1 MVSLPGLDWWCGV
14 YRDWTLSV
22 CERFEEVALVLTV
35 TIGAVVSVALY
46 RLVVGVV
53 QSLVLESLNPL
64 DHGVF
69 QKDFRQI
76 GRA

>member
-1 MVSLPGLDWWCGV
+1 V
-14 YRDWTLSV
+14 YRDWSTLSV
-22 CERFEEVALVLTV
+22 YERFEATVAVVLTV
-35 TIGAVVSVALY
+35 MIGAVASVALY

-53 QSLVLESLNPL
+53 QSLVLESFNPL